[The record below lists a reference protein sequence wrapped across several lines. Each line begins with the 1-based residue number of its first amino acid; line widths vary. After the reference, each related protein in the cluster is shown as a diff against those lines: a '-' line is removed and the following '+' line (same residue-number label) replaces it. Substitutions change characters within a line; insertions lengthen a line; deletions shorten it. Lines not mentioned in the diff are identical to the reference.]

1 MSPDTRGRAPES
13 PNAGRSAAR
22 ILLLSNGHGEDL
34 SGALIGREL
43 QALGHRVEA
52 LPLVGH
58 GRAYSQAGIQVLGRT
73 REYSTGGLGYTS
85 LLGRITEVVQGQVLY
100 LLARLGLLLRQ
111 ARRFDL
117 ILVVGDVIPVAA
129 AWLSR
134 RPFATYLVAY
144 SSHYEGRL
152 RLPWPCAPGL
162 QSRRSLRIYSRDQL
176 SADDLSQQ
184 LQRPV
189 HFFGNPFLDSALGPV
204 EPLAGAPLQ
213 RLGLLPGS
221 RLPEATANLELMLRV
236 LERLPKTLHQPARLG
251 LHAALVGKL
260 TPQEVA
266 PVASRLGWRLH
277 LDGERRCRLQRGP
290 LQLQLE
296 WGRFAAVVQQCDLLL
311 SMTGTAAEQCVGLGK
326 PVLQLAGGGPQFTAG
341 FAEAQRR
348 LLGPGL
354 TCAEGP
360 PGSERQLS
368 DTALLVETLLQRL
381 LDDTA
386 WRDTLRRIG
395 SERIGSGGGGA
406 RMAADLHALLEKRR
420 HG

>member
-1 MSPDTRGRAPES
+1 MTATSDNPQP
-13 PNAGRSAAR
+13 AR

-34 SGALIGREL
+34 SGALIGQEL
-43 QALGHRVEA
+43 QKLGHRVDA

-58 GRAYSQAGIQVLGRT
+58 GRAYAQASVPLLGRT

-85 LLGRITEVVQGQVLY
+85 LLGRLTEVLQGQVLY
-100 LLARLGLLLRQ
+100 LLGRLLLLLRL
-111 ARRFDL
+111 ARRYDL
-117 ILVVGDVIPVAA
+117 ILVVGDVIPLLA
-129 AWLSR
+129 AWLCG

-152 RLPWPCAPGL
+152 RLPWPCGSCL
-162 QSRRSLRIYSRDQL
+162 QSRRSLRLYSRDQL
-176 SADDLSQQ
+176 TADDLGSQ

-189 HFFGNPFLDSALGPV
+189 LFTGNPFVDGSLGAC
-204 EPLAGAPLQ
+204 ESLAGAPLQ

-221 RLPEATANLELMLRV
+221 RLPEALQNLELMLQV
-236 LERLPKTLHQPARLG
+236 LERLPLELRRPARLG

-266 PVASRLGWRLH
+266 PLASGRGWRLH
-277 LDGERRCRLQRGP
+277 LDGETGCRLQRGP

-326 PVLQLAGGGPQFTAG
+326 PVLQLEGGGPQFTAG

-348 LLGPGL
+348 LLGPGVF
-354 TCAEGP
+354 CGEGST
-360 PGSERQLS
+360 GSEEQL
-368 DTALLVETLLQRL
+368 DGTARLIQTLLERL
-381 LDDTA
+381 QDDPG
-386 WRDTLRRIG
+386 WRQELRQVGRQ
-395 SERIGSGGGGA
+395 RIGSGGGAA
-406 RMAADLHALLEKRR
+406 RMATDLHQLLQQRR

>member
-1 MSPDTRGRAPES
+1 MSSGSRADGPAS
-13 PNAGRSAAR
+13 RAASHRPAR

-34 SGALIGREL
+34 SGALIGQEL
-43 QALGHRVEA
+43 QRLGHTVSA

-58 GRAYSQAGIQVLGRT
+58 GRAYAQAGLPLLGRT

-85 LLGRITEVVQGQVLY
+85 LLGRLTEVVQGQVLY
-100 LLARLGLLLRQ
+100 LLTRLGLLLRQ
-111 ARRFDL
+111 AHHHDL
-117 ILVVGDVIPVAA
+117 ILVVGDVIPLLA

-152 RLPWPCAPGL
+152 RLPWPCGACL
-162 QSRRSLRIYSRDQL
+162 RSPRSHRVYSRDQL

-184 LQRPV
+184 LLRPV
-189 HFFGNPFLDSALGPV
+189 LFFGNPFVDGALTAA

-221 RLPEATANLELMLRV
+221 RLPEAVANLELMLQV
-236 LERLPKTLHQPARLG
+236 LERLSVPLRQPDRLG

-266 PVASRLGWRLH
+266 PLASRLGWRLH

-311 SMTGTAAEQCVGLGK
+311 SMTGTAAEQAVGLGK

-348 LLGPGL
+348 LLGPGVV
-354 TCAEGP
+354 CAPGQ
-360 PGSERQLS
+360 PGSEEQLS
-368 DTALLVETLLQRL
+368 GTAQRLDGLLERLRHDPAWRHELQR
-381 LDDTA
+381 
-386 WRDTLRRIG
+386 IG
-395 SERIGSGGGGA
+395 AERIGSGGGAA
-406 RMAADLHALLEKRR
+406 RMAADLDQLLQHP

>member
-1 MSPDTRGRAPES
+1 LNRRQAEARP
-13 PNAGRSAAR
+13 AR

-34 SGALIGREL
+34 SGALIGLEL
-43 QALGHRVEA
+43 QKLGHQLDA

-58 GRAYSQAGIQVLGRT
+58 GRAYAQAALPLLGRT

-85 LLGRITEVVQGQVLY
+85 LLARLTEVVQGQVLY
-100 LLARLGLLLRQ
+100 LLGRLALLARVAHRY
-111 ARRFDL
+111 DL
-117 ILVVGDVIPVAA
+117 ILVVGDVIPVLA
-129 AWLSR
+129 AWLSG

-152 RLPWPCAPGL
+152 RLPWPCGRCL
-162 QSRRSLRIYSRDQL
+162 QSRRSLRLYSRDQL
-176 SADDLSQQ
+176 TADDLSCQ
-184 LQRPV
+184 LQRPML
-189 HFFGNPFLDSALGPV
+189 FAGNPFMDGSLGVHDALP
-204 EPLAGAPLQ
+204 GAPLQ

-221 RLPEATANLELMLRV
+221 RLPEAVQNLELMLQV
-236 LERLPKTLHQPARLG
+236 LERLPEELRQTSRLG

-266 PVASRLGWRLH
+266 PVASGLGWRLH
-277 LDGERRCRLQRGP
+277 LDGEQRCRLQRGP

-348 LLGPGL
+348 LLGPGVF
-354 TCAEGP
+354 CAEGSL
-360 PGSERQLS
+360 GSEEQLRG
-368 DTALLVETLLQRL
+368 TAQLVQTLLERLQREPSWHHEL
-381 LDDTA
+381 QQLGA
-386 WRDTLRRIG
+386 Q
-395 SERIGSGGGGA
+395 RIGSGGGAA
-406 RMAADLHALLEKRR
+406 RMAADLHQLLLQRI

>member
-1 MSPDTRGRAPES
+1 LNRRQAE
-13 PNAGRSAAR
+13 GRSAR

-34 SGALIGREL
+34 SGALIGLEL
-43 QALGHRVEA
+43 QKLGHQLDA

-58 GRAYSQAGIQVLGRT
+58 GRAYAQAALPLLGRT

-85 LLGRITEVVQGQVLY
+85 LLARLTEVVQGQVLY
-100 LLARLGLLLRQ
+100 LLGRLALLARVAHRY
-111 ARRFDL
+111 DL
-117 ILVVGDVIPVAA
+117 ILVVGDVIPVLA
-129 AWLSR
+129 AWLSG

-152 RLPWPCAPGL
+152 RLPWPCGRCL
-162 QSRRSLRIYSRDQL
+162 QSRRSLRLYSRDQL
-176 SADDLSQQ
+176 TADDLSCQ
-184 LQRPV
+184 LQRPML
-189 HFFGNPFLDSALGPV
+189 FAGNPFMDGSLGVHDALP
-204 EPLAGAPLQ
+204 GAPLQ

-221 RLPEATANLELMLRV
+221 RLPEAVQNLELMLQV
-236 LERLPKTLHQPARLG
+236 LERLPEELRQTSRLG

-266 PVASRLGWRLH
+266 PVASGLGWRLH
-277 LDGERRCRLQRGP
+277 LDGEQRCRLQRGP

-311 SMTGTAAEQCVGLGK
+311 SMTGTAAEQCVGLVK

-348 LLGPGL
+348 LLGPGVF
-354 TCAEGP
+354 CAEGNL
-360 PGSERQLS
+360 GSEEQLRG
-368 DTALLVETLLQRL
+368 TAQLVQTLLERLQREPSWHHEL
-381 LDDTA
+381 QQLGA
-386 WRDTLRRIG
+386 Q
-395 SERIGSGGGGA
+395 RIGSGGGAA
-406 RMAADLHALLEKRR
+406 RMAADLHQLLLQRI

>member
-1 MSPDTRGRAPES
+1 MNRRQAEGRP
-13 PNAGRSAAR
+13 AR

-34 SGALIGREL
+34 SGALIGLEL
-43 QALGHRVEA
+43 EKLGHRLDA

-58 GRAYSQAGIQVLGRT
+58 GRAYAQAGLPLLGRT

-85 LLGRITEVVQGQVLY
+85 LLARLTEVLQGQVLY
-100 LLARLGLLLRQ
+100 LLGRLALLARVAHRY
-111 ARRFDL
+111 DL
-117 ILVVGDVIPVAA
+117 ILVVGDVIPVLA
-129 AWLSR
+129 AWLSG

-152 RLPWPCAPGL
+152 RLPWPCGSCL
-162 QSRRSLRIYSRDQL
+162 QSRRSLRLYSRDQL
-176 SADDLSQQ
+176 TADDLSRQ
-184 LQRPV
+184 LQRPMI
-189 HFFGNPFLDSALGPV
+189 FAGNPFMDGSLGVHDTLP
-204 EPLAGAPLQ
+204 GAPLQ

-221 RLPEATANLELMLRV
+221 RLPEAVQNLELMLRV
-236 LERLPKTLHQPARLG
+236 LERLPADLRQPSRLG

-266 PVASRLGWRLH
+266 PLASGLGWRLH
-277 LDGERRCRLQRGP
+277 LDGEQRCRLQRGP

-348 LLGPGL
+348 LLGPGVF
-354 TCAEGP
+354 CAEGSL
-360 PGSERQLS
+360 GSEEQLRG
-368 DTALLVETLLQRL
+368 TAQLVQTLLERLQREPSWHHEL
-381 LDDTA
+381 QQLGA
-386 WRDTLRRIG
+386 Q
-395 SERIGSGGGGA
+395 RIGSGGGTA
-406 RMAADLHALLEKRR
+406 RMAADLHQLLQQRI

>member
-1 MSPDTRGRAPES
+1 LNRRQAEAKP
-13 PNAGRSAAR
+13 AR

-34 SGALIGREL
+34 SGALIGLEL
-43 QALGHRVEA
+43 QKLGHQLDA

-58 GRAYSQAGIQVLGRT
+58 GRAYAQAALPLLGRT

-85 LLGRITEVVQGQVLY
+85 LLARLTEVVQGQVLY
-100 LLARLGLLLRQ
+100 LLGRLALLARVAHRY
-111 ARRFDL
+111 DL
-117 ILVVGDVIPVAA
+117 ILVVGDVIPVLA
-129 AWLSR
+129 AWLSG

-152 RLPWPCAPGL
+152 RLPWPCGRCL
-162 QSRRSLRIYSRDQL
+162 QSRRSLRLYSRDQL
-176 SADDLSQQ
+176 TADDLSCQ
-184 LQRPV
+184 LQRPML
-189 HFFGNPFLDSALGPV
+189 FAGNPFMDGSLGVHDALP
-204 EPLAGAPLQ
+204 GAPLQ

-221 RLPEATANLELMLRV
+221 RLPEAVQNLELMLQV
-236 LERLPKTLHQPARLG
+236 LERLPEELRQTSRLG

-266 PVASRLGWRLH
+266 PVASGLGWRLH
-277 LDGERRCRLQRGP
+277 LDGEQRCRLQRGP

-348 LLGPGL
+348 LLGPGVF
-354 TCAEGP
+354 CAEGNL
-360 PGSERQLS
+360 GSEEQLRG
-368 DTALLVETLLQRL
+368 TAQLVQTLLERLQREPNWHHEL
-381 LDDTA
+381 QQLGA
-386 WRDTLRRIG
+386 Q
-395 SERIGSGGGGA
+395 RIGSGGGAA
-406 RMAADLHALLEKRR
+406 RMAADLHQLLLQRI

>member
-1 MSPDTRGRAPES
+1 MSDAAGAP
-13 PNAGRSAAR
+13 R

-34 SGALIGREL
+34 SGALIG
-43 QALGHRVEA
+43 QALQQQGVAVEA

-58 GRAYSQAGIQVLGRT
+58 GRAYQQAGISCRGRS

-85 LLGRITEVVQGQVLY
+85 LIGRLTELVQGQVLY
-100 LLARLGLLLRQ
+100 LLSRLLLLMRI
-111 ARRFDL
+111 ARHYDL
-117 ILVVGDVIPVAA
+117 ILVVGDVIPVLL

-134 RPFATYLVAY
+134 RPSAVYLVAY

-152 RLPWPCAPGL
+152 RLPWPCAPCL
-162 QSRRSLRIYSRDQL
+162 RSRRTRAIYSRDAL
-176 SADDLSQQ
+176 TAADLSEQ

-189 HFFGNPFLDSALGPV
+189 QFFGNPFFDGALQAAA
-204 EPLAGAPLQ
+204 PLAGAPQQ

-221 RLPEATANLELMLRV
+221 RLPEALRNLEWMLRV
-236 LERLPKTLHQPARLG
+236 LERLPRALHPPARLG

-266 PVASRLGWRLH
+266 PLASRLGWKLQ
-277 LDGERRCRLQRGP
+277 LEGNDRCSLQRGP

-326 PVLQLAGGGPQFTAG
+326 PVLQLVGDGPQFTAG

-348 LLGPGL
+348 LLGPGVF
-354 TCAEGP
+354 CAGGS
-360 PGSERQLS
+360 PGSAAQL
-368 DTALLVETLLQRL
+368 DGTAALLDQLLQRL
-381 LDDTA
+381 LTDPS
-386 WRDTLRRIG
+386 WRCELQQLGTT
-395 SERIGSGGGGA
+395 RIGSGGGAA
-406 RMAADLHALLEKRR
+406 RMAADLRR
-420 HG
+420 HLEQTRHG

>member
-1 MSPDTRGRAPES
+1 MNRHQAEARP
-13 PNAGRSAAR
+13 AR

-34 SGALIGREL
+34 SGALIGLEL
-43 QALGHRVEA
+43 QKLGHQLDA

-58 GRAYSQAGIQVLGRT
+58 GRAYAQAGLPLLGRT

-85 LLGRITEVVQGQVLY
+85 LLARLTEVVQGQVLY
-100 LLARLGLLLRQ
+100 LLGRLALLARVAHRY
-111 ARRFDL
+111 DL
-117 ILVVGDVIPVAA
+117 ILVVGDVIPVLA
-129 AWLSR
+129 AWLSG

-152 RLPWPCAPGL
+152 RLPWPCGRCL
-162 QSRRSLRIYSRDQL
+162 QSRRSLRLYSRDQL
-176 SADDLSQQ
+176 TADDLSHQ
-184 LQRPV
+184 LQRPML
-189 HFFGNPFLDSALGPV
+189 FAGNPFMDGSLGVHDTLP
-204 EPLAGAPLQ
+204 GAPLQ

-221 RLPEATANLELMLRV
+221 RLPEAVQNLELMLQV
-236 LERLPKTLHQPARLG
+236 LERLPEELRQTSRLG

-266 PVASRLGWRLH
+266 PVASGLGWRLH
-277 LDGERRCRLQRGP
+277 LDGEQRCRLQRGP

-348 LLGPGL
+348 LLGPGVF
-354 TCAEGP
+354 CAEGSL
-360 PGSERQLS
+360 GSEEQLRG
-368 DTALLVETLLQRL
+368 TAQLVQTLLERLQREPSWHHEL
-381 LDDTA
+381 QQLGA
-386 WRDTLRRIG
+386 Q
-395 SERIGSGGGGA
+395 RIGSGGGAA
-406 RMAADLHALLEKRR
+406 RMASDLHQLLLQRI